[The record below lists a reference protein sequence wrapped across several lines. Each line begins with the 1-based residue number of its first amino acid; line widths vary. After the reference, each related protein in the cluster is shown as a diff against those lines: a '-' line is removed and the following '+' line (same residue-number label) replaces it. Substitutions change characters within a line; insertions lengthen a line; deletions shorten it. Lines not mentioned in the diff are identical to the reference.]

1 MENIIK
7 PTFLGYPIT
16 PWFITLCV
24 SGVLAIIIAILLITG
39 LSRKKKNELKFIKK
53 AGENVSRIPVRDIS
67 SSGTLY
73 NVYKTTG
80 SINLTPSQHRDA
92 PEIITDESNDKTEI
106 IPELSTQKPNTNR
119 FCIYCG
125 NQVSTPFCEKCG
137 HKVEY

>member
-24 SGVLAIIIAILLITG
+24 SGVLAIIFAILLIAG
-39 LSRKKKNELKFIKK
+39 LSRKRKNELKFIEK
-53 AGENVSRIPVRDIS
+53 ASRNIAKIPVKDIS

-73 NVYKTTG
+73 NVYAATASMKL
-80 SINLTPSQHRDA
+80 NDTPQVQTNMS
-92 PEIITDESNDKTEI
+92 EDKTEL
-106 IPELSTQKPNTNR
+106 IPDLAMSQNANTNR

-125 NQVSTPFCEKCG
+125 NPVSTPFCEKCG
-137 HKVEY
+137 KKVEY